1 MKIIGTGSAFPRTA
15 VDNSRLETLMD
26 TSDEWI
32 RTRTGIVSRRIA
44 MEDETALSMS
54 IEAAEKALE
63 AAGIGAEE
71 LDLIIVASLS
81 ADYVVP
87 MLSCQLQAAIG
98 AVRAVAFDLNAACSG
113 FVFALSTAD
122 AHLRT
127 GRFHKALVMGTEVLS
142 KMMDW
147 SDRETCVLFGDGSG
161 AAVISDEED
170 RLLGFV
176 QGSDGRL
183 GMSIACENRVSTN
196 PFMKEPPA
204 EKLDYVR
211 MDGKEV
217 YRFAVKTEPK
227 VITEM
232 LSQAGLTPDDVDL
245 YLLHQANLRII
256 QAVAKR
262 LKQPMEKFPVSI
274 QDFGNTSSASVPM
287 LLDREVRAGNIHP
300 GDRIV
305 LSGFGGGL
313 TWGACGLEWS

>member
-1 MKIIGTGSAFPRTA
+1 MKIIGTGSAYPQT
-15 VDNSRLETLMD
+15 VVSNKDLEKIMD

-32 RTRTGIVSRRIA
+32 RSRTGIEVRRIA
-44 MEDETALSMS
+44 KEESCLSMS
-54 IEAAEKALE
+54 IEAANRAME

-81 ADYVVP
+81 TDYVVP

-98 AVRAVAFDLNAACSG
+98 AHRAVAFDINAACSG

-122 AHLRT
+122 AYLRT
-127 GRFHKALVMGTEVLS
+127 GRFHKALVMGTEILS
-142 KMMDW
+142 KLMDW

-170 RLLGFV
+170 RLLGFI

-183 GMSIACENRVSTN
+183 GMSIACENRISTN
-196 PFMKEPPA
+196 PFMPDPPQQ
-204 EKLDYVR
+204 KLDYVR
-211 MDGKEV
+211 MDGREV
-217 YRFAVKTEPK
+217 YRFAVRTEPK
-227 VITEM
+227 VISEM
-232 LSQAGLTPDDVDL
+232 LAQAGLTPDDADL
-245 YLLHQANLRII
+245 YFLHQANLRII

-274 QDFGNTSSASVPM
+274 QEFGNTSSASVPM
-287 LLDREVRAGNIHP
+287 LLDREVRAGSVHK

-313 TWGACGLEWS
+313 TWGACALEW